1 MFVVAQTL
9 MTLES
14 PRLEE
19 QSACCTS
26 RGSEILDCR
35 VAGNFATLNS
45 LVVRCS
51 LPGAVECRPQS
62 AQMAYDTVSGL
73 FSSVNAQ
80 RQAGPVNREHEKDM
94 ARSSCWRG

>member
-1 MFVVAQTL
+1 

-19 QSACCTS
+19 QSTCCTS

-35 VAGNFATLNS
+35 VVGNFATLDN

-51 LPGAVECRPQS
+51 LPGVVECCPHS
-62 AQMAYDTVSGL
+62 AQMASDTVSGL
-73 FSSVNAQ
+73 FSSANAQ
-80 RQAGPVNREHEKDM
+80 RQAGRVNRDHERDM